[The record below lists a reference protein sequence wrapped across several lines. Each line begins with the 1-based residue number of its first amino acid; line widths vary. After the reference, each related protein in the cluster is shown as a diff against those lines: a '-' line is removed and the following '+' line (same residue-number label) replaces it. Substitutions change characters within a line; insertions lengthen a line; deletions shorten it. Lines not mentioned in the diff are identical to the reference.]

1 MEEQRQRQEDETRR
15 AAVVSA
21 AEAGVPSP
29 TADGETNT
37 QHSIYSLYTTI
48 TLHLQTN
55 HSSITGNQPMPIHHY
70 LSPLSVLEFSLEGD
84 TAYVGLNC

>member
-37 QHSIYSLYTTI
+37 QLSIYTLYT
-48 TLHLQTN
+48 
-55 HSSITGNQPMPIHHY
+55 
-70 LSPLSVLEFSLEGD
+70 
-84 TAYVGLNC
+84 

>member
-37 QHSIYSLYTTI
+37 QLSIYTLYTTI

-70 LSPLSVLEFSLEGD
+70 LSVLGSSLEGD
-84 TAYVGLNC
+84 AAYGGLNC